1 MVGRGDQTQPDNPD
15 WIFIIIALVVF
26 AALGYVIYF
35 IYTNYFQNI
44 LKSVNDEIFLIH
56 FFIL

>member
-26 AALGYVIYF
+26 VALGYVIYF
-35 IYTNYFQNI
+35 IYTNYF
-44 LKSVNDEIFLIH
+44 
-56 FFIL
+56 